1 MQMDSII
8 IMSLIY
14 RIEKIFKNKRLLIK
28 SSDIITLYYPMLP
41 NTITVKGIRKNNKE
55 TNSDFHLDI

>member
-14 RIEKIFKNKRLLIK
+14 GIEKIFKNKRLLIK

-55 TNSDFHLDI
+55 ANSDFHLDI